1 MTQKNRMNFCKQKRR
16 CWICGVFSSV
26 SRRLLLL
33 FHIFIKESIDFFRDE
48 LIGFFAQLERAAQ
61 HAPCD
66 ERTVKM
72 GEKKFRKERD
82 RCIFFQLVFF
92 FGVLENGIDF
102 TISFAEIFRAF
113 FCGAGRHD
121 IADPLADQIYT
132 HAVRFVENGIEVIGQ
147 FFLRSPGI
155 VMAVVN
161 ISSMTRVENS
171 RTTSSLHTK

>member
-1 MTQKNRMNFCKQKRR
+1 
-16 CWICGVFSSV
+16 
-26 SRRLLLL
+26 
-33 FHIFIKESIDFFRDE
+33 
-48 LIGFFAQLERAAQ
+48 
-61 HAPCD
+61 
-66 ERTVKM
+66 M

-132 HAVRFVENGIEVIGQ
+132 HAVRFMENGIEVIGQ
-147 FFLRSPGI
+147 FFLGPPGI

>member
-1 MTQKNRMNFCKQKRR
+1 
-16 CWICGVFSSV
+16 
-26 SRRLLLL
+26 
-33 FHIFIKESIDFFRDE
+33 
-48 LIGFFAQLERAAQ
+48 
-61 HAPCD
+61 
-66 ERTVKM
+66 M

-132 HAVRFVENGIEVIGQ
+132 HAVRFMENGIEVIGQ
-147 FFLRSPGI
+147 FFLRASGHRHGSGKYFFYDSGGKFTDDIFLAYKIVVECAFCHTGIFRDFLDGNVVKSPFADEFSGG
-155 VMAVVN
+155 
-161 ISSMTRVENS
+161 SGQ
-171 RTTSSLHTK
+171 LGFCPLGFFG